1 MTRARQPL
9 RVRAR
14 DRSDDRGAVAV
25 VTVLLAMA
33 ITTAILFALVAV
45 ASDLVDH
52 QRARSAADAAALAG
66 ATGGRTAAAAMASAN
81 GAELVGW
88 EESTV
93 ASALGTG
100 TEVVVVVVVGGRRAS
115 ARATNVP

>member
-1 MTRARQPL
+1 MARAN
-9 RVRAR
+9 RA
-14 DRSDDRGAVAV
+14 SDDRGAVAV
-25 VTVLLAMA
+25 ATVLIALA
-33 ITTAILFALVAV
+33 ITTVVLFALVAV

-66 ATGGRTAAAAMASAN
+66 VTGGREAAAAIASAN

-88 EESTV
+88 QETVV
-93 ASALGTG
+93 ASPLGSG
-100 TEVVVVVVVGGRRAS
+100 TEVVVVVTVGERRAS